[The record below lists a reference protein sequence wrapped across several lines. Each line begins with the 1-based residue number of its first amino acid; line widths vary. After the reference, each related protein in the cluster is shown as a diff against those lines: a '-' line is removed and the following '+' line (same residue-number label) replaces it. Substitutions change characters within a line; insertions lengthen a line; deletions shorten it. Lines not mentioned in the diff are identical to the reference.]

1 MKYYSCLCI
10 LTKMAIRKTLILIVT
25 LAMLGASDYS
35 HPDAKL
41 GVQVEM
47 RDGVNLLT
55 DIYLPTGD

>member
-1 MKYYSCLCI
+1 MTIIALV
-10 LTKMAIRKTLILIVT
+10 KMAIRKALTFILT
-25 LAMLGASDYS
+25 LAMLGASACS
-35 HPDAKL
+35 NPGTEL